1 LSKNDRLR
9 SFAATHGAAARHD
22 EKAQAIE
29 LLEGILFT
37 LRVRFTQS
45 PVSHVLHNP
54 LVQRSRPEAVLINTT
69 PIEESLRKLQR
80 SGVSKSAIARQ
91 LSIGRTSVRPIL
103 ASSRRKQ

>member
-1 LSKNDRLR
+1 
-9 SFAATHGAAARHD
+9 
-22 EKAQAIE
+22 
-29 LLEGILFT
+29 
-37 LRVRFTQS
+37 
-45 PVSHVLHNP
+45 
-54 LVQRSRPEAVLINTT
+54 VQRSRPEAVLINTT